1 MHVCQVFTKDME
13 ICSKGSWPDEVDMSK
28 IGEVFMIYCVP
39 FESLRNAV
47 SRKHM
52 VGRAHKECVFNASKC
67 CDNTLCARS
76 STWPDTVGSFS
87 LSHFHLIA
95 SLMVIKFVVKK
106 ISVFLNLT
114 MLGVR
119 QLTCV
124 GWIYW

>member
-1 MHVCQVFTKDME
+1 MHVCQVFTKDIE

-76 STWPDTVGSFS
+76 STWPDRLILS
-87 LSHFHLIA
+87 LSLSPYCFSYGDKIRC
-95 SLMVIKFVVKK
+95 KK
-106 ISVFLNLT
+106 IRVFPNLT